1 MAAFCH
7 GSTLLDSHSR
17 WYACMDFIGVNGSTY
32 VFDTGSIDPKY
43 SVSQYY
49 LLSIAGRNTV
59 QGRHTRT
66 TVIEVVGQ

>member
-1 MAAFCH
+1 
-7 GSTLLDSHSR
+7 
-17 WYACMDFIGVNGSTY
+17 MDFIGVNGSTY